1 MTMLYS
7 IEIKVVMISSNSNG
21 KVGFIIRQIIEKRI
35 AAPSSNVIKYITP
48 FILLQS
54 NYRIVLNYSKG

>member
-21 KVGFIIRQIIEKRI
+21 KVGFIIRQIIEKLI

-54 NYRIVLNYSKG
+54 N